1 MQFEVRALSS
11 DNRLQTLLIDA
22 ADTAAARKAVEARQL
37 RVVSLKLRRSA
48 AGGGSRSGRG
58 TFSLVMFSQE
68 LLALLEAG
76 LSLVEALEG
85 LIEKENAPVPRAVME
100 ALNSRIREGAKLSD
114 AVALQP
120 EHFPQ
125 LFVGIVRAAERTS
138 DLPQALRRYIDYQT
152 RLDSVRSRIISATIY
167 PSVLF
172 TVGGLVAIFLMT
184 YVVPK
189 FAAVYKDSGRDMP
202 WMSKLLLSWGEL
214 LGNHTTLVVSALL
227 VLIAAA
233 VFTVRKYNREGRWA
247 QLARKIPGI
256 SERAHILE
264 LSRLYLTMG
273 MLLEGG
279 IPVVMTLDMV
289 ESAVSAETRV
299 RLQRAR
305 AEISNGEP
313 LSTGFENNELTTPI
327 ALRML
332 RVGERSGQLGTML
345 MRSAQFYEGES
356 SRWIERFSKVFEPVM
371 MAIIGVVIGVIIVLL
386 YMPIFDLAGSLQ

>member
-1 MQFEVRALSS
+1 MQFEVRALSP
-11 DNRLQTLLIDA
+11 DNRLHSVLIEA
-22 ADTAAARKAVEARQL
+22 ADTLAARKAVEAKHL
-37 RVVSLKLRRSA
+37 RIVSIKARRGVASA
-48 AGGGSRSGRG
+48 RSGRG
-58 TFSLVMFSQE
+58 AFSLVMFSQE

-85 LIEKENAPVPRAVME
+85 LIEKESAPVPRAVME
-100 ALNSRIREGAKLSD
+100 ALNVRIREGAKLSD
-114 AVALQP
+114 AVAAQP
-120 EHFPQ
+120 EHFPA
-125 LFVGIVRAAERTS
+125 LFAGIVRAAERTS

-152 RLDSVRSRIISATIY
+152 RLDAVRSRIISATIY
-167 PSVLF
+167 PAVLF
-172 TVGGLVAIFLMT
+172 VVGGLVGIFLMT

-189 FAAVYKDSGRDMP
+189 FAAVYADSGREMP
-202 WMSKLLLSWGEL
+202 WMSRLLMRWGEL
-214 LGNHTTLVVSALL
+214 LGNHTLLVIGAML
-227 VLIAAA
+227 VLIVAAIA
-233 VFTVRKYNREGRWA
+233 TVRRFSREGRWS
-247 QLARKIPGI
+247 QFARRIPGI
-256 SERAHILE
+256 SQRARILE

-289 ESAVSAETRV
+289 ESAVSAETRLKL
-299 RLQRAR
+299 RRAR

-313 LSTGFENNELTTPI
+313 VSRAFELHDLSTPI

-356 SRWIERFSKVFEPVM
+356 ARWIENFSKIFEPAM
-371 MAIIGVVIGVIIVLL
+371 MAIIGGVIGVIIVLL